1 MIIGIGSDVIA
12 VDRINKIISSRE
24 EAFIEKILTTKEIE
38 LLKNLNVNRIAGYLA
53 NRFAAKESLSKAL
66 GTGIGKDVS
75 FQDIEIFKTTQGK
88 PYFVLSEKLQ
98 NYIQTNYGEGV
109 RIYLSM
115 SNETEY
121 AQAFVVIEK

>member
-12 VDRINKIISSRE
+12 VDRINKIISLRE
-24 EAFIEKILTTKEIE
+24 EAFIEKILTAQEIT
-38 LLKNLNVNRIAGYLA
+38 LLKNLNETRVAGYLA

-75 FQDIEIFKTTQGK
+75 FQDIEIFKTPQGK
-88 PYFVLSEKLQ
+88 PYFILSNKLQ
-98 NYIQTNYGEGV
+98 NYIQSNYGEGV